1 MALTYQQM
9 KLVKSTV
16 PVLKE
21 SGELIATTFYRY
33 MLAENP
39 RLREVFNSV
48 NQKSGRQPRA
58 LTQVMLSF
66 ANNVSHTSEL
76 IPTLEKICNKH
87 CSLGI
92 QQADYS
98 IVGRYLILAFAH
110 VLGPAWTPDVELA
123 WTKAY
128 WVLAKMMIARESQLY
143 GEFGDWTSWRKFKI
157 SRKER
162 QSKALDAMVSFYL
175 KPVNGKRL
183 PPFFPGQYVS
193 IQVRVPISGLL
204 QSRQYS
210 LSEAPRREGD
220 YYRITV
226 KREEGGRYV
235 GGGGGSKG
243 SGSGSGR
250 TGTAASSI
258 RSISTTST
266 SSPRPPSATEQGP
279 SYTCPGVVSNL
290 LIDEMGEGDVVEVSH
305 PSGEFF
311 LDTNNDSSVPL
322 VLISAGA
329 GVTPM
334 ISILNSV
341 LETQPSRDIS
351 WIQGVRHTV
360 PFEEHV
366 RQIKRTHP
374 NVRTNVFKTELAD
387 GELTGATLHGRMDL
401 AKVSRADLFLDHGAA
416 DFRCCGP
423 EAFMI
428 AVAQYLRDEKVEPS
442 RIKFELFSTGVMA
455 STA

>member
-1 MALTYQQM
+1 M
-9 KLVKSTV
+9 
-16 PVLKE
+16 
-21 SGELIATTFYRY
+21 
-33 MLAENP
+33 
-39 RLREVFNSV
+39 
-48 NQKSGRQPRA
+48 
-58 LTQVMLSF
+58 
-66 ANNVSHTSEL
+66 
-76 IPTLEKICNKH
+76 
-87 CSLGI
+87 
-92 QQADYS
+92 
-98 IVGRYLILAFAH
+98 
-110 VLGPAWTPDVELA
+110 LGPEWTPEVELA

-128 WVLAKMMIARESQLY
+128 WALAKMMIARESQLY
-143 GEFGDWTSWRKFKI
+143 GEFGDWTGWRKFKI
-157 SRKER
+157 SRKEP
-162 QSKALDAMVSFYL
+162 QSKAPDAMVSFYL
-175 KPVNGKRL
+175 KPVDGKRL
-183 PPFFPGQYVS
+183 PAFFPGQYIS

-210 LSEAPRREGD
+210 LSEAPRKDGD

-235 GGGGGSKG
+235 GGS
-243 SGSGSGR
+243 SSNSR
-250 TGTAASSI
+250 TGTTASSI
-258 RSISTTST
+258 RSGSTTST
-266 SSPRPPSATEQGP
+266 SSPRPPSSAGPGP

-341 LETQPSRDIS
+341 LESQPNRDIS
-351 WIQGVRHTV
+351 WIQGVRQTV
-360 PFEEHV
+360 PFEDHI
-366 RQIKRTHP
+366 RQVKRNHP
-374 NVRTNVFKTELAD
+374 RMRTNVFKTELAD
-387 GELTGATLHGRMDL
+387 GELTGTTLYGRMDL

-442 RIKFELFSTGVMA
+442 RIKFELFGTGVMA